1 MSESKAKVSQQEQM
15 MRGTAWSAAGNF
27 ISRLLGVVYIIPWY
41 LWMGSHAD
49 KANALFTQGYNIY
62 SLFLLISTSGLNVAV
77 AKQIA
82 KYNALNKK
90 SESIQ
95 LIREFLKLMLIL
107 GLVSAGTMFLLS
119 PIIAK
124 LSGVGHELVP
134 VIQSL
139 SWSVLIFPMMSV
151 IRGIFQGHNDLA
163 PFAKSQVVEQFIRVL
178 WMLLT
183 AYFIMQ
189 LGSGD
194 YVKAVTQSTFAAFLG
209 MLASMGVLFYYLAK
223 AKLLKP
229 IFFEKTKDISVDAK
243 GLLLETLKEAIPFIV
258 TGSAIQIFSLIDQ
271 FTYANFMAMISHYS
285 RSELSVQF
293 AYFASNP
300 NKIVMLLVSVA
311 GSIGGVGIALLT
323 ENYVKKDMKAAAN
336 LIANNLQMLF
346 MFIMPAIVGILIL
359 AKPVYT
365 IFYGAPTDMALG
377 LFVAAMVQTLFLA
390 LYIML
395 SPMLQAMFEN
405 RKAMR
410 YFSYGLV
417 TKIILQVPMIYLFH
431 GYGPLLSTS
440 IALAVPIVLSYLR
453 LQQLT
458 GISPSGLNR
467 RLQLINV
474 MTIIMAILAALVTL
488 ALHFVL
494 DPASRI
500 HSVLYVVIVGAVGM
514 MSYGYMSLKT
524 RMLDKL
530 IGGRANRLR
539 ERFKIS

>member
-1 MSESKAKVSQQEQM
+1 MSESKPKVSQQEQM

-41 LWMGSHAD
+41 LWMGQYAD
-49 KANALFTQGYNIY
+49 RANALFTQGYNIY

-82 KYNALNKK
+82 KYNAMDKQAETL
-90 SESIQ
+90 Q

-107 GLVSAGTMFLLS
+107 GLVSAGIMYLLS
-119 PIIAK
+119 PVIAS
-124 LSGVGHELVP
+124 LSGAGSELVP
-134 VIQSL
+134 VIRSL

-163 PFAKSQVVEQFIRVL
+163 PFAKSQVAEQLIRVI

-183 AYFIMQ
+183 AYFVMQ
-189 LGSGD
+189 IGSGD
-194 YVKAVTQSTFAAFLG
+194 YVTAVTQSTFAAFLG
-209 MLASMGVLFYYLAK
+209 MIASMAVLFYHLAK
-223 AKLLKP
+223 ANLLKP
-229 IFFEKTKDISVDAK
+229 IFFGKHQDVTVDAK
-243 GLLLETLKEAIPFIV
+243 GLLVETLKEAIPFII
-258 TGSAIQIFSLIDQ
+258 TGSAIQVFSLIDQ
-271 FTYANFMAMISHYS
+271 FSYVPFMKATTDYT
-285 RSELSVQF
+285 RSELLVQF

-300 NKIVMLLVSVA
+300 NKVVMLLVSVA

-323 ENYVKKDMKAAAN
+323 ENYVKKDMKAAAS
-336 LIANNLQMLF
+336 LITNNLQMLF

-365 IFYGAPTDMALG
+365 IFYRAPSDMALG

-405 RKAMR
+405 RMAMR
-410 YFSYGLV
+410 YFLYGLL
-417 TKIILQVPMIYLFH
+417 TKAVLQIPLIYLFH
-431 GYGPLLSTS
+431 GYGPLLATS
-440 IALAVPIVLSYLR
+440 IALAVSIVLSYRR

-458 GISPSGLNR
+458 PISPLGLSR
-467 RLQLINV
+467 RLQLINL
-474 MTIIMAILAALVTL
+474 MTLIMALPVALMTFGL
-488 ALHFVL
+488 GFFL

-500 HSVLYVVIVGAVGM
+500 HSVLYVIIVGAVGI

-539 ERFKIS
+539 EKCHIS

>member
-1 MSESKAKVSQQEQM
+1 MSESKSKVSQQEQM
-15 MRGTAWSAAGNF
+15 MRGTAWSAAGSF

-41 LWMGSHAD
+41 LWMGEHANE
-49 KANALFTQGYNIY
+49 ANALFTQGYNIY

-82 KYNALNKK
+82 KYNAMDRRA
-90 SESIQ
+90 ETMQ
-95 LIREFLKLMLIL
+95 LIREFLKFMLIL
-107 GLVSAGTMFLLS
+107 GLISAGIMFFLS
-119 PIIAK
+119 PVIAR
-124 LSGVGHELVP
+124 LSGAGDELIP

-139 SWSVLIFPMMSV
+139 SWSVFIFPMMSV

-163 PFAKSQVVEQFIRVL
+163 PFAKSQVAEQFIRVI

-209 MLASMGVLFYYLAK
+209 MLASMAVLFYYLAK
-223 AKLLKP
+223 SNLLKP
-229 IFFEKTKDISVDAK
+229 IFFEKTKDVSVDAK
-243 GLLLETLKEAIPFIV
+243 GLLIETLKEAIPFIV

-271 FTYANFMAMISHYS
+271 FSYINFMTLITSYS
-285 RSELSVQF
+285 RSELSIHF

-300 NKIVMLLVSVA
+300 NKVVMLLVSVA

-323 ENYVKKDMKAAAN
+323 ENYVKKDMKAAAS
-336 LIANNLQMLF
+336 LITNNLQMLF
-346 MFIMPAIVGILIL
+346 MFIMPAIVGILVL

-365 IFYGAPTDMALG
+365 IFYGAPSHMALG
-377 LFVAAMVQTLFLA
+377 MFVAAMVQTVFLA

-410 YFSYGLV
+410 YFIYGLI
-417 TKIILQVPMIYLFH
+417 TKIVLQIPMIYLFH

-440 IALAVPIVLSYLR
+440 IALAVPIALSYLR
-453 LQQLT
+453 LQHLT
-458 GISPSGLNR
+458 PINASGLTR
-467 RLQLINV
+467 RLQLINL
-474 MTIIMAILAALVTL
+474 MTLAMAVLTAIVTL
-488 ALHFVL
+488 GLSFVL
-494 DPASRI
+494 DPASRV
-500 HSVLYVVIVGAVGM
+500 HSVLYVVVVGAVGVL
-514 MSYGYMSLKT
+514 SYGYMSLKT

-539 ERFKIS
+539 EKFKIS

>member
-1 MSESKAKVSQQEQM
+1 MSESKSKVSQQEQM
-15 MRGTAWSAAGNF
+15 MRGTAWSAAGSF

-41 LWMGSHAD
+41 LWMGEHANE
-49 KANALFTQGYNIY
+49 ANALFTQGYNIY

-82 KYNALNKK
+82 KYNAMDRRA
-90 SESIQ
+90 ETMQ
-95 LIREFLKLMLIL
+95 LIREFLKFMLIL
-107 GLVSAGTMFLLS
+107 GLISAGIMFFLS
-119 PIIAK
+119 PVIAR
-124 LSGVGHELVP
+124 LSGAGDELIP

-139 SWSVLIFPMMSV
+139 SWSVFIFPMMSV

-163 PFAKSQVVEQFIRVL
+163 PFAKSQVAEQFIRVI

-209 MLASMGVLFYYLAK
+209 MLASMAVLFYYLAK
-223 AKLLKP
+223 SNLLKP
-229 IFFEKTKDISVDAK
+229 IFFEKTKDVSVDAK
-243 GLLLETLKEAIPFIV
+243 GLLIETLKEAIPFIV

-271 FTYANFMAMISHYS
+271 FSYINFMTLITSYS
-285 RSELSVQF
+285 RSELSIHF

-300 NKIVMLLVSVA
+300 NKVVMLLVSVA

-323 ENYVKKDMKAAAN
+323 ENYVKKDMKAAAS
-336 LIANNLQMLF
+336 LITNNLQMLF
-346 MFIMPAIVGILIL
+346 MFIMPAIVGILVL

-365 IFYGAPTDMALG
+365 IFYGAPSQMALG
-377 LFVAAMVQTLFLA
+377 MFVAAMVQTVFLA

-410 YFSYGLV
+410 YFIYGLI
-417 TKIILQVPMIYLFH
+417 TKIVLQIPMIYLFH

-440 IALAVPIVLSYLR
+440 IALAVPIALSYLR
-453 LQQLT
+453 LQHLT
-458 GISPSGLNR
+458 PINASGLTR
-467 RLQLINV
+467 RLQLINL
-474 MTIIMAILAALVTL
+474 MTLAMAVLTAIVTL
-488 ALHFVL
+488 GLSFVL
-494 DPASRI
+494 DPASRV
-500 HSVLYVVIVGAVGM
+500 HSVLYVVVVGAVGVL
-514 MSYGYMSLKT
+514 SYGYMSLKT

-539 ERFKIS
+539 EKFKIS

>member
-1 MSESKAKVSQQEQM
+1 MSESKSKVSQQEQM
-15 MRGTAWSAAGNF
+15 MRGTAWSAAGSF

-41 LWMGSHAD
+41 LWMGEHANE
-49 KANALFTQGYNIY
+49 ANALFTQGYNIY

-82 KYNALNKK
+82 KYNAMDRRA
-90 SESIQ
+90 ETMQ
-95 LIREFLKLMLIL
+95 LIREFLKFMLIL
-107 GLVSAGTMFLLS
+107 GLISAGIMFFLS
-119 PIIAK
+119 PVIAR
-124 LSGVGHELVP
+124 LSGAGDELIP

-139 SWSVLIFPMMSV
+139 SWSVFIFPMMSV

-163 PFAKSQVVEQFIRVL
+163 PFAKSQVAEQFIRVI

-209 MLASMGVLFYYLAK
+209 MLASMAVLFYYLAK
-223 AKLLKP
+223 SNLLKP
-229 IFFEKTKDISVDAK
+229 IFFEKTKDVSVDAK
-243 GLLLETLKEAIPFIV
+243 GLLIETLKEAIPFIV

-271 FTYANFMAMISHYS
+271 FSYINFMTLITSYS
-285 RSELSVQF
+285 RSELSIHF

-323 ENYVKKDMKAAAN
+323 ENYVKKDMKAAAS
-336 LIANNLQMLF
+336 LITNNLQMLF
-346 MFIMPAIVGILIL
+346 MFIMPAIVGILVL

-365 IFYGAPTDMALG
+365 IFYGTPSHMALG
-377 LFVAAMVQTLFLA
+377 MFVAAMVQTVFLA

-410 YFSYGLV
+410 YFIYGLI
-417 TKIILQVPMIYLFH
+417 TKIVLQIPMIYLFH

-440 IALAVPIVLSYLR
+440 IALAVPIALSYLR
-453 LQQLT
+453 LQHLT
-458 GISPSGLNR
+458 PINASGLTR
-467 RLQLINV
+467 RLQLINL
-474 MTIIMAILAALVTL
+474 MTLAMAVLTAIVTL
-488 ALHFVL
+488 GLSFVL
-494 DPASRI
+494 DPASRV
-500 HSVLYVVIVGAVGM
+500 HSVLYVVVVGAVGVL
-514 MSYGYMSLKT
+514 SYGYMSLKT

-539 ERFKIS
+539 EKFKIS